1 MAAPHGD
8 HDDEHRLD
16 VSSVSVMLILL
27 IAFTLTSEKLLHALH
42 RRLGHGASV
51 GQEIFHKVKDEL
63 MLVGVLTLLLDVA
76 EHSFTP
82 THDVLEAFEWAHR
95 LLFVAALVLVAF
107 AVSLAAACAALT
119 ARYHAVEGVSLQG
132 ILSNEDREATIRVA
146 HTDVRWREAATYFAL
161 REDFFARCELPAA
174 FAFSRY
180 LEGALKEFIVDQV
193 EIYASAWG
201 AVVGV
206 VCANWARSRY
216 FNVWNGRETDVF
228 VGGGWLLVVL
238 ALVLKTRQDAAW
250 AHLRSDLGCATD
262 DALVEACRRAHKR
275 RSKEAQIK
283 EAEAS
288 LELTIERR
296 EHRRELERERSA
308 SPPSSPTS
316 PKRGFVGRL
325 QALRDH
331 RAGRLDDNE
340 HHART
345 ASTLS
350 ACVSGV
356 LLLVCFYGAL
366 FLLRYGA
373 LALAV
378 SRSYFFAAAL
388 PILLVCDVVRR
399 LVHRTSFVVAVSR
412 VDEAAVDEVLEASLQ
427 TSHDVAALRVT
438 FRQAFAAHGGRS
450 RADLRAVFDHFEA
463 SGDGELDRDDARAL
477 IKWVLKRR
485 ISKDHFDRV
494 WRELNVDEIGG
505 IGFAD
510 FSSFFDDPAFQ
521 TPLPEAQIDLR
532 GVATK
537 KKKRSFFHRK
547 KSAKK
552 VD

>member
-1 MAAPHGD
+1 
-8 HDDEHRLD
+8 
-16 VSSVSVMLILL
+16 
-27 IAFTLTSEKLLHALH
+27 
-42 RRLGHGASV
+42 
-51 GQEIFHKVKDEL
+51 VKDEL

-201 AVVGV
+201 AVVCV

-238 ALVLKTRQDAAW
+238 ALLLRTRQDAAW
-250 AHLRSDLGCATD
+250 AHLREDLGCATD

-275 RSKEAQIK
+275 RSKEKAIK

-308 SPPSSPTS
+308 SPPASPTS

-331 RAGRLDDNE
+331 RAGRLNDNQ

-366 FLLRYGA
+366 LLLRYGA
-373 LALAV
+373 LALEV
-378 SRSYFFAAAL
+378 SRSYFVCGLCGNQISGAPRRRRDIVSVAASARWRGDSTPSTRRCPLTHWLISTQVAAAL
-388 PILLVCDVVRR
+388 PVVLVCDVVRR

-438 FRQAFAAHGGRS
+438 FRQAFAAHGGKS

-521 TPLPEAQIDLR
+521 TPLLEAQIDLR

-537 KKKRSFFHRK
+537 KKKRSSFFHRK
-547 KSAKK
+547 KSTKK